1 MTPKQLFQQGLLAEA
16 IHMLGAELRDNP
28 ADVQRRTFLFE
39 LLCFTGEWDRA
50 EKHLNVLAGST
61 KEAAAGAILY
71 LSALHAARLREEKFA
86 DSSNI
91 EESPAPGRAGTL
103 NGRLFGSIEDIHPAL
118 GPRLEVFAAGSYVW
132 IPFEHIASIRM
143 EAPRRLRDALWAPA
157 MVRTA
162 PSFKEMELGEVLI
175 PVLYPGSWSS
185 ANPDIRLGRVTEWID
200 DLPVGQKIL
209 RLDDEEVP
217 LLEVRDLQFT
227 DLKSTSDAQ
236 TAAA

>member
-16 IHMLGAELRDNP
+16 IQTLGAELRDNP
-28 ADVQRRTFLFE
+28 TDLQRRTFLFE

-71 LSALHAARLREEKFA
+71 LSALHAARLREGKFA
-86 DSSNI
+86 NSSKI
-91 EESPAPGRAGTL
+91 EESHTPGRAGTL
-103 NGRLFGSIEDIHPAL
+103 NGRQFSSIEDIHPAL
-118 GPRLEVFAAGSYVW
+118 GPRLEVFAAGSYLW
-132 IPFEHIASIRM
+132 IPFEHIASIQM
-143 EAPRRLRDALWAPA
+143 ESPRRLRDTLWAPA

-162 PSFKEMELGEVLI
+162 PSFKEKELGEVLI
-175 PVLYPGSWSS
+175 PVLYPGSWRS
-185 ANPDIRLGRVTEWID
+185 ANPDIRLGRVTDWMD
-200 DLPVGQKIL
+200 DLPAGQKML

-217 LLEVRDLQFT
+217 LLEIRDLQFT
-227 DLKSTSDAQ
+227 GDAQ

>member
-16 IHMLGAELRDNP
+16 VQTLGAELRDKP
-28 ADVQRRTFLFE
+28 TDVQRRTFLFE

-50 EKHLNVLAGST
+50 EKQLNVLAGST
-61 KEAAAGAILY
+61 KEAGAGAILY
-71 LSALHAARLREEKFA
+71 LSALHAARLREEKFV
-86 DSSNI
+86 DSSKM
-91 EESPAPGRAGTL
+91 EESHNPGRAGRL
-103 NGRLFGSIEDIHPAL
+103 NGRGFSSIEDIHPAL

-132 IPFEHIASIRM
+132 IPFEHIASIHM
-143 EAPRRLRDALWAPA
+143 EAPRRLRDTLWAPA

-162 PSFKEMELGEVLI
+162 PSFKEKELGEVLI
-175 PVLYPGSWSS
+175 PVLYPGSWRS

-200 DLPVGQKIL
+200 DLPMGQKML
-209 RLDDEEVP
+209 RLDDEEVS

-227 DLKSTSDAQ
+227 DLQSTSDAR